1 MNITHLTKL
10 NSEDRKTKMKSMRIR
25 NKAYDSLELMK
36 KRTGLS
42 VNEIVN
48 RVAEQ
53 LGAEYKFLEEIE
65 KEIKINKKVNIIGHL
80 NSGYTVYFVITE
92 NENIMSKLKYKSV
105 YSIYKFESVIG
116 SNEIYIDDLHELL
129 DFGLNSNY
137 EIYRQQPK
145 LKESE

>member
-1 MNITHLTKL
+1 
-10 NSEDRKTKMKSMRIR
+10 
-25 NKAYDSLELMK
+25 
-36 KRTGLS
+36 
-42 VNEIVN
+42 
-48 RVAEQ
+48 
-53 LGAEYKFLEEIE
+53 
-65 KEIKINKKVNIIGHL
+65 
-80 NSGYTVYFVITE
+80 
-92 NENIMSKLKYKSV
+92 MSKLKYKSV